1 MAQATV
7 TLKVYPFPYGKD
19 VSDRRVSYSGQAIV
33 QAAAATY
40 TTGGLGTLTSGSLNW
55 QSMTDQTTG
64 EVVIVETATQTQPIM
79 VYFTSVGGSGFVY
92 GWNKSTNKF
101 QIFTTGTATQ
111 SGLAEL
117 TSGSAIPAGVSGDVI
132 EFDADFAKAL

>member
-7 TLKVYPFPYGKD
+7 TLKVYPFPYGID
-19 VSDRRVSYSGQAIV
+19 TSNRRMSISGQAVV
-33 QAAAATY
+33 QASAATY
-40 TTGGLGTLTSGSLNW
+40 ATGGLGTASTGALNW
-55 QSMTDQTTG
+55 LTLVDQLTGAAVTLETT
-64 EVVIVETATQTQPIM
+64 ATQPIM

-101 QIFTTGTATQ
+101 QIFTGAAAQ
-111 SGLAEL
+111 SGLTEL
-117 TSGSAIPAGVSGDVI
+117 TNGAAIPAGVSGDVI